1 MKYPFFYLRRAGLGR
16 PEESL
21 SGQVCAGERYV
32 AESGLW
38 QAGSSVGRYDYLLLR
53 ALGWYMSRVSLR

>member
-1 MKYPFFYLRRAGLGR
+1 MKYPFFYLRRAGSGR

-21 SGQVCAGERYV
+21 TGQVCAGGRYV

-38 QAGSSVGRYDYLLLR
+38 QAGSSGGWHDY
-53 ALGWYMSRVSLR
+53 